1 MILLSM
7 FLNKQY
13 IDKTCANKNNEHLNV
28 NEVELTQITDLL
40 RSISLHSVYQ
50 CSSDSNLADMMKK
63 RKAQVSPKKAPTD
76 FHRPIHCKGLMNSL
90 RMNPSS
96 MNSLRMNLLTSFVS
110 RRRIKIGICCFFHTS
125 RRMKIHDVRPKIQ
138 NLTVYQGCLTFLLLP
153 SISKCPFPKRFCKIQ
168 TVQSVIARNF

>member
-1 MILLSM
+1 M

-28 NEVELTQITDLL
+28 NEVELTQITDVL
-40 RSISLHSVYQ
+40 RSISLRSVYQ

-76 FHRPIHCKGLMNSL
+76 FHRPIHCKGL
-90 RMNPSS
+90 

-138 NLTVYQGCLTFLLLP
+138 NLTVYQDCLTFLLLP